1 MVSVD
6 TQLYSI
12 SPPPPA
18 NPRPGAGR
26 GTACPVRRCFCSPSQ
41 EEKET
46 PASQS
51 WGSARGSQPE
61 AQPT

>member
-12 SPPPPA
+12 SPPR
-18 NPRPGAGR
+18 RPGAGR
-26 GTACPVRRCFCSPSQ
+26 GTACPAPVLFLLPFPGG
-41 EEKET
+41 EET